1 MNKFEFIKTIYREY
15 VVVIIKKDQK
25 RLDNFD
31 KRLLNYLH
39 ITKITELKRYNINYI
54 IIDNKDEILYEYK
67 SICNNYSYYIFKC
80 ILNDFIDINYKEY
93 LRRHF
98 CEK

>member
-1 MNKFEFIKTIYREY
+1 MNKFEFIKTIYKEY

-80 ILNDFIDINYKEY
+80 I
-93 LRRHF
+93 
-98 CEK
+98 

>member
-1 MNKFEFIKTIYREY
+1 MNKFEFIKIIYKDY
-15 VVVIIKKDQK
+15 VVVIIKKEQK
-25 RLDNFD
+25 RLNNID

-67 SICNNYSYYIFKC
+67 SICNNYNYYIFKC